1 MREEERV
8 RLERVLLTLA
18 SLPVPQ
24 LSLGGSVGRRME
36 EVADAVQHR
45 KVHERDK
52 LSDHD
57 EDRVQYNKDSIVLV
71 GVAVDRKVRLA
82 GWGRLSRSCGR
93 E

>member
-24 LSLGGSVGRRME
+24 LSLGRSVGRRVE

-82 GWGRLSRSCGR
+82 GWGRLSGLCGR